1 MDSILEEKT
10 SQTKDYKPPSLKGP
24 LLPVKRTFGKAP
36 IKLKPI
42 DEDDSIQ
49 VNQEEEAS
57 EAVSIQ
63 EKRDEEVHALTH
75 APKPDEIFEE

>member
-42 DEDDSIQ
+42 DENDSIQ
-49 VNQEEEAS
+49 VN
-57 EAVSIQ
+57 
-63 EKRDEEVHALTH
+63 
-75 APKPDEIFEE
+75 